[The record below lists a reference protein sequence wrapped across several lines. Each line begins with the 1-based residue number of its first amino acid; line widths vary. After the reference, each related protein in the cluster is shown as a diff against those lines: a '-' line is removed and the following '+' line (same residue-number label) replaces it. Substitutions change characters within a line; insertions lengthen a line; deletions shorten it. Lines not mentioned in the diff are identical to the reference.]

1 MIYSGNNRVLRGFVS
16 KPGVRQARDF
26 HPRERLGGLATER
39 VLAISG
45 FRYCGEGVPW
55 LRCAACMRVCLSTRL
70 SWVGSCIVT
79 YDSEWHIFCSRAL
92 FARRAFPLSFR
103 DPNDDELTRWSKKK
117 EDEQFKDGRSSCFHR
132 SSFPDMK
139 NHRGGDLESS
149 RTDIFYRSRLPSFVA
164 SHFWGQSSCL

>member
-1 MIYSGNNRVLRGFVS
+1 MPRFACSGNFWFPLLRRGCAVAAVRCVHARV
-16 KPGVRQARDF
+16 
-26 HPRERLGGLATER
+26 
-39 VLAISG
+39 
-45 FRYCGEGVPW
+45 
-55 LRCAACMRVCLSTRL
+55 STRL

-103 DPNDDELTRWSKKK
+103 DLNGDELTRWSKKK

-164 SHFWGQSSCL
+164 SHFWARVVVFKNYAYQHHVL